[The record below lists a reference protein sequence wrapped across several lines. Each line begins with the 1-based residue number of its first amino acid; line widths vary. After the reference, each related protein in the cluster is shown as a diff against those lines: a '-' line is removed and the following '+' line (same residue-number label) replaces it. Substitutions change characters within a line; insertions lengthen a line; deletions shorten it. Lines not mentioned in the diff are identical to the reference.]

1 MYYTIQVEVLTLQV
15 EQLITTQVE
24 VITIQV
30 EDRLTDNH
38 QTTKKKVFIY
48 DKKAAHSSG
57 FFYIFN
63 L

>member
-1 MYYTIQVEVLTLQV
+1 V

-38 QTTKKKVFIY
+38 QTTKKK
-48 DKKAAHSSG
+48 S
-57 FFYIFN
+57 
-63 L
+63 